1 MRLAL
6 GIGQG
11 RQQQASKDR
20 DYGDHDQQLDQSES
34 LISQFHARSK
44 GSLAKRRQRRNG
56 FPREICNFCAWLAFI
71 SRVTDD
77 IGRLTKTESHIM
89 KIKTLGTLAAATL
102 LSVSL
107 NTVQAEKDKAV
118 TDKTPANAAKKSD
131 RPTDRPTRESIIKRF
146 DKDGD
151 GKLSDAERAAAR
163 KAFGSRGSRGSRGG
177 RTPDRAPGR
186 ISEGLRARYEIAS
199 KKIQADLKAGKITE
213 AQARERQ
220 QALRKRLA
228 QSSGRGGDRD
238 SDRSG
243 SSREGLM
250 KEFDKNKDGKLDEAE
265 RNALRKAMTERFRSR
280 GGEGAER
287 GRRGGESAERGSER
301 RRRGGEGAER
311 RRRGGEGSEGGENR
325 RRGRRNQE

>member
-1 MRLAL
+1 
-6 GIGQG
+6 
-11 RQQQASKDR
+11 
-20 DYGDHDQQLDQSES
+20 
-34 LISQFHARSK
+34 
-44 GSLAKRRQRRNG
+44 
-56 FPREICNFCAWLAFI
+56 
-71 SRVTDD
+71 
-77 IGRLTKTESHIM
+77 M
-89 KIKTLGTLAAATL
+89 KIKTLETLAVATL

-107 NTVQAEKDKAV
+107 NTVQAEKDKAF
-118 TDKTPANAAKKSD
+118 TDKAPAKAAQKSN

-163 KAFGSRGSRGSRGG
+163 KAFGSRGG
-177 RTPDRAPGR
+177 RTSDRAPGR

-228 QSSGRGGDRD
+228 QSSGRGVDRD

-280 GGEGAER
+280 GGESGERSER
-287 GRRGGESAERGSER
+287 GRRGGEGAERGGER

-311 RRRGGEGSEGGENR
+311 RRRGGEGSEGGESR

>member
-1 MRLAL
+1 
-6 GIGQG
+6 
-11 RQQQASKDR
+11 
-20 DYGDHDQQLDQSES
+20 
-34 LISQFHARSK
+34 
-44 GSLAKRRQRRNG
+44 
-56 FPREICNFCAWLAFI
+56 
-71 SRVTDD
+71 
-77 IGRLTKTESHIM
+77 M
-89 KIKTLGTLAAATL
+89 KIKRLGTFAAATL

-118 TDKTPANAAKKSD
+118 TDKTPGNATKKRD

-163 KAFGSRGSRGSRGG
+163 KAFGSRGG

-280 GGEGAER
+280 GGERSERGRRGAEGAER
-287 GRRGGESAERGSER
+287 GRRGGESAERGGES
-301 RRRGGEGAER
+301 RRRGGEGTER